1 MSVEDLAQAPLLGD
15 PPPRPMP
22 TTTREAPSVHST
34 SALGSSQA
42 LRLSIAGGPRAP
54 ERARAWLHSAADGL
68 PEEMERNLMLLT
80 SELVNNSVLHGRASE
95 ADMIEIELRT
105 TDTGV
110 FAEVSDTGP
119 GFAPKERDRELDDPG
134 GWGLVLVE
142 SIAKRWGVERAGR
155 TRVWFELA
163 P

>member
-1 MSVEDLAQAPLLGD
+1 
-15 PPPRPMP
+15 MP
-22 TTTREAPSVHST
+22 TTTREASFQQAPVIGAT
-34 SALGSSQA
+34 KA

-54 ERARAWLHSAADGL
+54 ERARAWLQSAADWL
-68 PEEMERNLMLLT
+68 PEEVERNLMLLA
-80 SELVNNSVLHGRASE
+80 SELVNNSVLHGRAGE
-95 ADMIEIELRT
+95 DDMIEIELRR

-119 GFAPKERDRELDDPG
+119 GFAPKERDRDLDEPG

-142 SIAKRWGVERAGR
+142 SIAKRWGVERDGR

-163 P
+163 RA